1 VIPLDYRL
9 SPFKDHM
16 PDENDGVPSDFDSLR
31 QVERVSQLNPG
42 QWLSPVTGFLHLRH
56 LVEDGG

>member
-1 VIPLDYRL
+1 
-9 SPFKDHM
+9 M
-16 PDENDGVPSDFDSLR
+16 PDENDGVGNDFDSLR